1 VWIPAAEPLAQRWV
15 PGADLRDVRALPVL
29 VIAGGDGIEA
39 LASLVEDLADAEIT
53 VDQNAPSGTTSFE
66 SRTVAV
72 LNRGV
77 PGFAVD
83 ADGTLHTSLM
93 RSCTGWPSGT
103 WIDPPRRTTPD
114 GSNFQLQHWTH
125 AFDYAIVVD
134 NGDWREARLPARSA
148 EFSQPL
154 LGVVSPAPAA
164 GGLPPWGAL
173 LEVEPAGRI
182 ALGTLKVMGN
192 PIASGSAEHVE
203 AADGIALR
211 LVETQGRTTDVGI
224 RSGLRNIDNLER
236 LDLLERP
243 TGSVADGL
251 TLHGYEIATMR
262 ARLNLPR
269 LLDGN
274 GLPLA
279 PDAEAAQPLYSRYWL
294 HNRGPAPLGGLP
306 AVAHL
311 HPNQVTAE
319 PDSPVELR
327 LTACSDCSDTALH
340 GKVRLICPPGW
351 TSEPA
356 ELSFVL
362 PPGEY
367 LETMVEVTMPAGTP
381 DGLYPVR
388 AEIAITGSAS
398 IPTSWRQVVEDVC
411 VVSVGVPTGQ
421 LFRLNTEPQAVEV
434 AAGEAATLA
443 VTVAT
448 DAHNDLAV
456 EAHLIAPW
464 GTWEWMGPGAKGV
477 DLPANG
483 TADIE
488 FDVRPPAWVEPG
500 DWWALVRVACAGQL
514 LYSQAVRVSVR

>member
-1 VWIPAAEPLAQRWV
+1 VWVPAESSLVQRWV

-29 VIAGGDGIEA
+29 VIAGSGGIEA
-39 LASLVEDLADAEIT
+39 LVDDLADADIT
-53 VDQNAPSGTTSFE
+53 VDQTAPSGADGFE
-66 SRTVAV
+66 DRTVAV

-103 WIDPPRRTTPD
+103 WIDPPRRTAPD

-125 AFDYAIVVD
+125 AFDYAIVAAD
-134 NGDWREARLPARSA
+134 GDWREAGLPACSA

-154 LGVVSPAPAA
+154 LGVLSPESGA

-173 LEVEPAGRI
+173 LEVEPAGRV
-182 ALGTLKVMGN
+182 ALGALKVMGN

-203 AADGIALR
+203 AVDGVALR
-211 LVETQGRTTDVGI
+211 LVETQGRTTNVEI
-224 RSGLRNIDNLER
+224 RSGLRNVGTPER
-236 LDLLERP
+236 LDLLERS
-243 TGSVADGL
+243 TVDATDAL

-262 ARLNLPR
+262 AHLNLPR
-269 LLDGN
+269 ILDEG
-274 GLPLA
+274 GPPLA

-311 HPNQVTAE
+311 HPNHVTVE
-319 PDSPVELR
+319 PDSAISLR
-327 LTACSDCSDTALH
+327 LTACSDCSDSALH
-340 GKVRLICPPGW
+340 GKVRMICPPGW
-351 TSEPA
+351 TAEPA

-362 PPGEY
+362 PPGGY
-367 LETMVEVTMPAGTP
+367 LEAMVELTMPADTVE
-381 DGLYPVR
+381 GLYPVR
-388 AEIAITGSAS
+388 TELAITGTAS

-411 VVSVGVPTGQ
+411 VVSVGNPTGQ
-421 LFRLNTEPQAVEV
+421 LFRLDTEPLPVEV
-434 AAGEAATLA
+434 AAGEEAKLT

-448 DAHNDLAV
+448 DALNDLAV
-456 EAHLIAPW
+456 EAHLISPW
-464 GTWEWMGPGAKGV
+464 GTWEWMGPSAKGA

-483 TADIE
+483 TVDIE
-488 FDVRPPAWVEPG
+488 FDVRPPPWVEPG
-500 DWWALVRVACAGQL
+500 EWWALIRAGCAGQL
-514 LYSQAVRVSVR
+514 LYSRAVRVVVR